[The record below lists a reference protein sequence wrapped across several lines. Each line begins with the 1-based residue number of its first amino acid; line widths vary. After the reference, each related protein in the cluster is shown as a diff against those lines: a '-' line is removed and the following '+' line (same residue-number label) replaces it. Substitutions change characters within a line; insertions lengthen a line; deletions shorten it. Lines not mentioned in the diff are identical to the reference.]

1 MKYAIVTD
9 THLSVRNDL
18 ESLAQHQNHFWEHV
32 FFPILKERG
41 INQILHLGDFFDK
54 RQFVTVKSMHNLQ
67 DVFLK
72 LLEDYDCKM
81 DLIVGN
87 HDILYRNTVDFNA
100 PSNMFNNNQRIN
112 VITKPT
118 KIENI
123 LMVPWIAKNNAE
135 ECFDA
140 MEKTDALYCFGHFEI
155 AGFELHK
162 GQVAE
167 SGLDKKIFLKFHKV
181 LSGHFH
187 TRSQNGNIIY
197 VGSPFEMTW
206 NDYNDMRGFHIFDT
220 ETGDL
225 EFIPYEESM
234 FFKVEYDNDN
244 HFWQP
249 YKPKSLTG
257 KFVKVIVKNKDSLI
271 DFEHWVKK
279 LQSYVPN
286 EFQIYE
292 STIDINGIEIEMENA
307 EKALSNI
314 EIIQQKINAIPE
326 DSTITKQT
334 KAFINNYMTKLYNE
348 SNVLI

>member
-1 MKYAIVTD
+1 
-9 THLSVRNDL
+9 
-18 ESLAQHQNHFWEHV
+18 
-32 FFPILKERG
+32 
-41 INQILHLGDFFDK
+41 
-54 RQFVTVKSMHNLQ
+54 
-67 DVFLK
+67 
-72 LLEDYDCKM
+72 
-81 DLIVGN
+81 
-87 HDILYRNTVDFNA
+87 
-100 PSNMFNNNQRIN
+100 
-112 VITKPT
+112 
-118 KIENI
+118 
-123 LMVPWIAKNNAE
+123 
-135 ECFDA
+135 
-140 MEKTDALYCFGHFEI
+140 
-155 AGFELHK
+155 
-162 GQVAE
+162 
-167 SGLDKKIFLKFHKV
+167 
-181 LSGHFH
+181 
-187 TRSQNGNIIY
+187 
-197 VGSPFEMTW
+197 
-206 NDYNDMRGFHIFDT
+206 MRGFHIFDT

-244 HFWQP
+244 HLWQP
-249 YKPKSLTG
+249 HKPKSLTG

-326 DSTITKQT
+326 DNNLTKQT